1 MNKKTTITDQI
12 NEIGKTAFEKLQ
24 ELHIPPYPKYYH
36 DTFIDELSKS
46 DNPSL
51 IGLSKKHAY
60 LFSLGNDDD
69 SLNEVS
75 FELAKTS
82 LKEFEQSNTNLK
94 KISDENII
102 DVSAIKNDYERVNT
116 QTVIDS
122 FSVFQSK
129 ILEELKNADET
140 ITKLKLEIE
149 RLEKE
154 SHIDPLTKAY
164 NRRVFNK
171 DIKEI
176 LNAIKDKEN
185 VDMFLILFDA
195 DDFKN
200 INDSY
205 GHIAGDKTLIFLTKL
220 IQSSMRKGIKVY
232 RYGGE
237 EFMIILNRVTLE
249 EACKSVERIIKEVD
263 ESKLLYKGHDIH
275 LTLSAGVAKYEEGD
289 SAEMLIEKADRALYE
304 AKNSGK
310 NCVKVVE

>member
-12 NEIGKTAFEKLQ
+12 NEIGKTTFEKLQ

-275 LTLSAGVAKYEEGD
+275 LTLSAGVAKYEQGD

-304 AKNSGK
+304 AKKSGK
-310 NCVKVVE
+310 NCAKVVE

>member
-1 MNKKTTITDQI
+1 MNKKNTITDQI
-12 NEIGKTAFEKLQ
+12 NEIGESTFKKLQ
-24 ELHIPPYPKYYH
+24 ELQIPPYPKYYH
-36 DTFIDELSKS
+36 DTFIEELSQS

-51 IGLSKKHAY
+51 IGLHKKYSH
-60 LFSLGNDDD
+60 LFSLGNQDEI
-69 SLNEVS
+69 LQEIS

-82 LKEFEQSNTNLK
+82 LKEFEQSNSKLK
-94 KISDENII
+94 EISDENII
-102 DVSAIKNDYERVNT
+102 DVETIKNDYDRVNT
-116 QTVIDS
+116 RRVIDS
-122 FSVFQSK
+122 FAQFQYK

-176 LNAIKDKEN
+176 LDAIKDKKN
-185 VDMFLILFDA
+185 VDLFLVLFDA

-205 GHIAGDKTLIFLTKL
+205 GHLAGDKTLIFLAKL
-220 IQSSMRKGIKVY
+220 IQSSIRKGIKIY

-237 EFMIILNRVTLE
+237 EFIIILNRVTIEDALR
-249 EACKSVERIIKEVD
+249 SVERIVKEVD
-263 ESKLLYKGHDIH
+263 ESKLLYKGHSIH
-275 LTLSAGVAKYEEGD
+275 LTISAGIGKYSDGD
-289 SAEMLIEKADRALYE
+289 IADILVEKADKALYE
-304 AKNSGK
+304 AKKAGK
-310 NCVKVVE
+310 NCVKVEE